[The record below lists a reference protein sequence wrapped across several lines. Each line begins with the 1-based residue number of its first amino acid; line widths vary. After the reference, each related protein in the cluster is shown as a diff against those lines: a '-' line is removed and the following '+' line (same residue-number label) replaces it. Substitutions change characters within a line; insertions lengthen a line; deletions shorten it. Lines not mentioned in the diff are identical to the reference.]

1 MPLLEQTQNALT
13 EYSGNRQRGFG
24 VHLGRQPKSNRPG
37 INLGEIP
44 FDGSKHSFSDI
55 NPFSIAEIATG
66 IPHVQQTLPREAMTI
81 AIIED
86 RSVGQD
92 SPAINRQKHRY
103 GHELA
108 ESITDSK
115 SGMTDTVTHY
125 LIDYRGSQVIKNLGY
140 DTDPIYAD
148 QDPEIIA
155 ETIANICLNS
165 LTFIISDFKRLR
177 LDLQPKYKF
186 EHTAIAIKAN
196 HPAER
201 SLPNSSAFL
210 YVGEQS
216 GDLSLKSKKQVDQ
229 RNETAQAR
237 HTAIVNQLGSAGL
250 TVAEVIFAP
259 KISYGFNLSEVDS
272 SLASAVSSLNN

>member
-24 VHLGRQPKSNRPG
+24 VHLGRQPKTNRPG

-44 FDGSKHSFSDI
+44 FDGSKHSFGDI

-86 RSVGQD
+86 RSVGRD
-92 SPAINRQKHRY
+92 DPVINLQKHRF
-103 GHELA
+103 GHKLA

-115 SGMTDTVTHY
+115 PGMTDTVAHY
-125 LIDYRGSQVIKNLGY
+125 LIDYRSSDAMSKLGY

-148 QDPEIIA
+148 QDLEAIA
-155 ETIANICLNS
+155 ETIANICLHS

-177 LDLQPKYKF
+177 LDLQSKYKF
-186 EHTAIAIKAN
+186 EHNAIAIKAN

-201 SLPNSSAFL
+201 SLPTGNAYL
-210 YVGEQS
+210 YVGEKA
-216 GDLSLKSKKQVDQ
+216 GDLPLKNKKKVDQ
-229 RNETAQAR
+229 RNESSQSR
-237 HTAIVNQLGSAGL
+237 HNAIVSKLGNTGL
-250 TVAEVIFAP
+250 TVAEVIFIP
-259 KISYGFNLSEVDS
+259 KASYGFNLNEVDY
-272 SLASAVSSLNN
+272 SLASAVSSLNS

>member
-1 MPLLEQTQNALT
+1 MSLLEQTQNALT

-24 VHLGRQPKSNRPG
+24 IHLGRQPKTNRPG

-44 FDGSKHSFSDI
+44 FDGTKHSFADI

-66 IPHVQQTLPREAMTI
+66 IPHVQQTLPREAMNI

-86 RSVGQD
+86 RSVGRD
-92 SPAINRQKHRY
+92 DPAINIQKHRFGY
-103 GHELA
+103 QLA

-115 SGMTDTVTHY
+115 PGMTDTVTRY
-125 LIDYRGSQVIKNLGY
+125 LIDYRGSAAMKKLGY

-148 QDPEIIA
+148 QDPEAIA

-186 EHTAIAIKAN
+186 EHSAVAIKAN

-201 SLPNSSAFL
+201 ALTASNAYLF
-210 YVGEQS
+210 VGEIE
-216 GDLSLKSKKQVDQ
+216 DLSLKSKKKVEQ
-229 RNETAQAR
+229 RNQAAQAR
-237 HTAIVNQLGSAGL
+237 HNAIVGNLGNTGL
-250 TVAEVIFAP
+250 AVSEVIFVP
-259 KISYGFNLSEVDS
+259 KARYGFNLNAVDD
-272 SLASAVSSLNN
+272 SLADAVSSLNI